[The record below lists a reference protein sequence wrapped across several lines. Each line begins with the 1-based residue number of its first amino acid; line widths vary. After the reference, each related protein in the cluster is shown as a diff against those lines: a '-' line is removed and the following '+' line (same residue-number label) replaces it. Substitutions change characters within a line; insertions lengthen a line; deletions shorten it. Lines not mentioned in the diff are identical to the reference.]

1 MTAIELWLLAV
12 GLAMDCFTVAIAS
25 GIYLKKLVW
34 RIILT
39 TAFCFGLFQGVMPFI
54 GWLGTKH
61 FSHLIESCDHWIAF
75 LLLAFLGGKM
85 LYESFKKDEEKHYNL
100 NSLRIILA
108 LSVATSID
116 ALAVGVSFA
125 FIGMRSCMDILPA
138 VGIIGFVSFILSIIG
153 LIFGVKCG
161 CGIARKIKAELLGG
175 IILVIIGI
183 KILIEHLY
191 FT

>member
-34 RIILT
+34 HIILT

-116 ALAVGVSFA
+116 ALAVGISFACIGYHNLADILYPIAVIGLVSFLFA
-125 FIGMRSCMDILPA
+125 G
-138 VGIIGFVSFILSIIG
+138 IGFMIG
-153 LIFGVKCG
+153 IFAGKRFNLPVE
-161 CGIARKIKAELLGG
+161 GIGG
-175 IILVIIGI
+175 IILILIGC
-183 KILIEHLY
+183 KILYTHLAGM
-191 FT
+191 